1 MRSSIGIINLTIEVS
16 STWLKPAACESL
28 VNCQPVLTGI
38 KTKPITTRSRVRC
51 LQHPAMEQTAF
62 KSLLKCGIL
71 EEIEMIRRSQC
82 VGIITANFPQ
92 SIPPVNRTN
101 AIQRFDKATSSVS
114 VLRTRFGIKLQ
125 PQTGPAHI
133 QL

>member
-16 STWLKPAACESL
+16 STWLKPAACKSL

-51 LQHPAMEQTAF
+51 LRHPAMEQTAF

-82 VGIITANFPQ
+82 VGNY
-92 SIPPVNRTN
+92 SVPPVNRSN